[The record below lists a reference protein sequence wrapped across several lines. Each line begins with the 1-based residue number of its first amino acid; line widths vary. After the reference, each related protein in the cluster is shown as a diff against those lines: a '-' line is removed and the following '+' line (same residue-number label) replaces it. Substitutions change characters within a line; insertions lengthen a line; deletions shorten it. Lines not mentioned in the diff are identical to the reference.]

1 VILLEVVLLAFLAI
15 KLVVH
20 IEGWLGVAMVAS
32 LAPASIMI
40 LLLTRVL
47 KNELLEKYTN
57 INMVGSIGVETT
69 EKLVESGN
77 DQRP

>member
-1 VILLEVVLLAFLAI
+1 
-15 KLVVH
+15 
-20 IEGWLGVAMVAS
+20 
-32 LAPASIMI
+32 
-40 LLLTRVL
+40 LTRVL